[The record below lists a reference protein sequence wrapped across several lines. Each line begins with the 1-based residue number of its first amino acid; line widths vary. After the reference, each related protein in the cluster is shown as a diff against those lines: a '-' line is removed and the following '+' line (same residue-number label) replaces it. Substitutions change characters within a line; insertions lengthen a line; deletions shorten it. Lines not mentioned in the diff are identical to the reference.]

1 METLALD
8 ALPDLVVAG
17 FAAAAVLVAAML
29 ALLPYIERDR
39 GAERIAAIRRE
50 RAALRDRE
58 RERMRGGGASLAASP
73 RRFLGTLLMRAQGT
87 SEAERS
93 ARLKETVRRLRQ
105 AGLRGERAASTYLT
119 VRIVAPATL
128 ALGCLVW
135 FHIVARQTPAAAT
148 QAGAIAL
155 ALAAGAA
162 APGIWLKNAAQKRR
176 TLILKAWPDAL
187 DLMLI
192 CVEAGM
198 TIEVALGRVAA
209 ELSRQAPEL
218 SEEFNL
224 TVAELSYLQD
234 RAQAYRNLGERTG
247 LHSVRSVVTSLMQ
260 SEKYGTSLAASLRVI
275 AAEQRDSRLMDA
287 EKKAASLPPK
297 LTVPMI
303 LFFLPVLFIV
313 ILMPAV
319 IQLMRTY

>member
-1 METLALD
+1 M
-8 ALPDLVVAG
+8 
-17 FAAAAVLVAAML
+17 
-29 ALLPYIERDR
+29 R
-39 GAERIAAIRRE
+39 G
-50 RAALRDRE
+50 
-58 RERMRGGGASLAASP
+58 GGGASLAASP
-73 RRFLGTLLMRAQGT
+73 RRFLGTLLIRAQGA

-93 ARLKETVRRLRQ
+93 AKLKQTVRRLRQ
-105 AGLRGERAASTYLT
+105 AGLRGERAASTYMT
-119 VRIVAPATL
+119 VKIVAPAAL
-128 ALGCLVW
+128 ATGCLLW
-135 FHIVARQTPAAAT
+135 FHLVAEAPPPVAT
-148 QAGAIAL
+148 QAGAVAL
-155 ALAAGAA
+155 ALAVGAA
-162 APGIWLKNAAQKRR
+162 APGLWLRNAAQKRR
-176 TLILKAWPDAL
+176 TLILRSWPDAL
-187 DLMLI
+187 DLLLI

-234 RAQAYRNLGERTG
+234 RAQAYRNLGERAG

-275 AAEQRDSRLMDA
+275 AVEQRDSRLMEA

-319 IQLMRTY
+319 IQLMQTY